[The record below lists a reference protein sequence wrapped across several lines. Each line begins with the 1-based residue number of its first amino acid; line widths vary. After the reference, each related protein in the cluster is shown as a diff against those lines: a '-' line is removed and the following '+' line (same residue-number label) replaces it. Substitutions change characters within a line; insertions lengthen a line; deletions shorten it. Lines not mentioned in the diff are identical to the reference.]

1 MIFAQWFAEVL
12 PFDVGD
18 IQKRRKLLGGA
29 FRRGELKLVEQ
40 WNDKWVLQLSF
51 FLVLNFDAG

>member
-1 MIFAQWFAEVL
+1 VIFAQWFAEVL

-29 FRRGELKLVEQ
+29 FRKGELKLVEQ

-51 FLVLNFDAG
+51 F